1 MYICPRY
8 YIYSSGTCHCLM
20 WLALAKLFAIH
31 PYLMSKEDIN
41 MIEYIVSCIG
51 AFAQRFAMTNRQ
63 AYQYLHQYQ
72 GLQFLMDY
80 YDIEHTQSIDDA
92 VEDCAS
98 ICQRHGGTLVFDDV
112 ETDSKQRQL
121 LTIAKYAQ

>member
-8 YIYSSGTCHCLM
+8 YIGSSGTCRYIV
-20 WLALAKLFAIH
+20 WQALAELLTLIH
-31 PYLMSKEDIN
+31 PCLMSKENIN
-41 MIEYIVSCIG
+41 IIEYLVCCVG

-92 VEDCAS
+92 VEDCAT
-98 ICQRHGGTLVFDDV
+98 ICQRHGGAL
-112 ETDSKQRQL
+112 SL
-121 LTIAKYAQ
+121 